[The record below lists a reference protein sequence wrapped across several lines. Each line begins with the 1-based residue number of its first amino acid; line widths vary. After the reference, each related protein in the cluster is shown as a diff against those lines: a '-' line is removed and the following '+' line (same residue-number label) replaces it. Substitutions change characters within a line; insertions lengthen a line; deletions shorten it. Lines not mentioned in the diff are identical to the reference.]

1 MTAIYSVLHMF
12 VDGVCAFAMFGTF
25 LGREQGYRY
34 VLFYNFCAFALQMP
48 FGAVLDLLNGRCRK
62 EISFVTACMGV
73 AITLIGAF
81 MHPVVLGVGNALFHI
96 GGGVGTIHE
105 DKRKG
110 WRGRGLG
117 VFVAPGAFGLYLGMQ
132 LAKNSAGN
140 VWLYGAGTFMALICA
155 GAAGRWLRTGSQ
167 VGALTSVAADSAGDR
182 LVSSMATDSARVRSV
197 SPIAAQSTRIRPED
211 DLMNSRMQVDPMQ
224 DIKIGEIIPLVVCLF
239 LVVVLRSYIGM
250 AVTFSWKTTVS
261 AGVISTLAVVFGKA
275 AGGFLASKLGFLRT
289 AVVSLSAAAVFYLFS
304 GFMPAGALALFL
316 FNMTMPITLYL
327 LIRKLPG
334 LPGFSFG
341 FLTFGLFLGFL
352 PTYFGLPVWRNGSMI
367 GCVGSVIS
375 LLILAAGIFRGKP
388 DA

>member
-25 LGREQGYRY
+25 LGREQGYQY

-48 FGAVLDLLNGRCRK
+48 FGAVLDLLNGKFRK

-105 DKRKG
+105 DERKG

-117 VFVAPGAFGLYLGMQ
+117 VFVAPGAFGLYLGML

-140 VWLYGAGTFMALICA
+140 GWLYAAGAFMAIVCA
-155 GAAGRWLRTGSQ
+155 GAACRRLRTG
-167 VGALTSVAADSAGDR
+167 VRAGAAASVS
-182 LVSSMATDSARVRSV
+182 TDSARVRLA
-197 SPIAAQSTRIRPED
+197 SPMSADCAGGRLED
-211 DLMNSRMQVDPMQ
+211 NLMNSRMQVDPMQ
-224 DIKIGEIIPLVVCLF
+224 DVKIGEVIPLVVCSF

-250 AVTFSWKTTVS
+250 AVTFSWKTTVV
-261 AGVISTLAVVFGKA
+261 AAVISTLAIVSGKA
-275 AGGFLASKLGFLRT
+275 AGGFLAAKLGFLRT
-289 AVVSLSAAAVFYLFS
+289 AVVSLSAAAIFYLFS
-304 GFMPAGALALFL
+304 GFMPAGVLALFL

-352 PTYFGLPVWRNGSMI
+352 PTYFGLPTWRNGSMI
-367 GCVGSVIS
+367 GCVGSVVS
-375 LLILAAGIFRGKP
+375 LLILAAGISRGKP

>member
-12 VDGVCAFAMFGTF
+12 VDGVCAFAMFGMF
-25 LGREQGYRY
+25 LGQEQGYRY

-48 FGAVLDLLNGRCRK
+48 LGAALDLLNGKYRK
-62 EISFVTACMGV
+62 ELSFATACMGA

-96 GGGVGTIHE
+96 GGGVGTIYE
-105 DKRKG
+105 DERKG

-117 VFVAPGAFGLYLGMQ
+117 VFVAPGAFGLYLGMM
-132 LAKNSAGN
+132 LAKNSAGSG
-140 VWLYGAGTFMALICA
+140 WLYGAGVFMALVCA
-155 GAAGRWLRTGSQ
+155 GAACRHPCTDIQ
-167 VGALTSVAADSAGDR
+167 AGAAASVAADSAK
-182 LVSSMATDSARVRSV
+182 A
-197 SPIAAQSTRIRPED
+197 RPED
-211 DLMNSRMQVDPMQ
+211 DWMDSRMQVGSMQ
-224 DIKIGEIIPLVVCLF
+224 DVKTGEIIPLAACSF

-261 AGVISTLAVVFGKA
+261 AAVISTLAIVFGKA
-275 AGGFLASKLGFLRT
+275 AGGFLAAKLGFLRT

-304 GFMPAGALALFL
+304 GFMPAGVSALFL

-327 LIRKLPG
+327 LIRRLPG

-352 PTYFGLPVWRNGSMI
+352 PAYFGLQTWRNGSMI
-367 GCVGSVIS
+367 GCVGSVVS
-375 LLILAAGIFRGKP
+375 LLLLAAGISRGKP

>member
-73 AITLIGAF
+73 VITLIGAF

-96 GGGVGTIHE
+96 GGGVGTIYE

-132 LAKNSAGN
+132 LAKNGAGN
-140 VWLYGAGTFMALICA
+140 VWLYGAGAFMALICA

-167 VGALTSVAADSAGDR
+167 VGALTSVAADSPRDR
-182 LVSSMATDSARVRSV
+182 LVSSMATDSASVRSV
-197 SPIAAQSTRIRPED
+197 SPIAAESTRVGPED
-211 DLMNSRMQVDPMQ
+211 DLMSSRMQVDPMQ
-224 DIKIGEIIPLVVCLF
+224 GIKIGEIIPLAACSF
-239 LVVVLRSYIGM
+239 LIVVLRSYIGM

-261 AGVISTLAVVFGKA
+261 AAVISTLAVVFGKA
-275 AGGFLASKLGFLRT
+275 AGGFLAAKLGFLRT

>member
-48 FGAVLDLLNGRCRK
+48 FGAVLDLLNRKCGK
-62 EISFVTACMGV
+62 EISFVTACTGV

-81 MHPVVLGVGNALFHI
+81 THPVVLGIGNALFHI

-105 DKRKG
+105 DERKG

-117 VFVAPGAFGLYLGMQ
+117 VFVAPGAFGLYLGML
-132 LAKNSAGN
+132 LAKNRAGSG
-140 VWLYGAGTFMALICA
+140 WLYGAGVFMALICA
-155 GAAGRWLRTGSQ
+155 GAVCRRLRTGIRARTA
-167 VGALTSVAADSAGDR
+167 VSVAADSTQVG
-182 LVSSMATDSARVRSV
+182 
-197 SPIAAQSTRIRPED
+197 IAA
-211 DLMNSRMQVDPMQ
+211 
-224 DIKIGEIIPLVVCLF
+224 CLF

-261 AGVISTLAVVFGKA
+261 AAVISTLAIVFGKA
-275 AGGFLASKLGFLRT
+275 AGGFLAARLGFLRT
-289 AVVSLSAAAVFYLFS
+289 AVVSLSAAAIFYLFS
-304 GFMPAGALALFL
+304 GFMPAGVLALFL

-352 PTYFGLPVWRNGSMI
+352 PTYFGLQTWWKGSMI
-367 GCVGSVIS
+367 GCVGSVVS
-375 LLILAAGIFRGKP
+375 LLILVAGIFRGKP